1 MGMPLVKPPWGRIT
15 AIDLNKGDIVW
26 QIAHGET
33 PDNVRNNPAL
43 KGLNIPRTGR
53 PGRIGVLTTKT
64 LLIAGEGGFF
74 TTPNGQRGAMFR
86 AYNKTS
92 GQEVGAVYMPAPQTG
107 SPMTYMLNAKQ
118 FIVVAISGAG
128 YSGELLAF
136 RLPA

>member
-86 AYNKTS
+86 VYNKTT
-92 GQEVGAVYMPAPQTG
+92 GKEVGAVYMPAPQTG
-107 SPMTYMLNAKQ
+107 SPMTLHAQ
-118 FIVVAISGAG
+118 RQAIHRRGNQRRG
-128 YSGELLAF
+128 IFG
-136 RLPA
+136 